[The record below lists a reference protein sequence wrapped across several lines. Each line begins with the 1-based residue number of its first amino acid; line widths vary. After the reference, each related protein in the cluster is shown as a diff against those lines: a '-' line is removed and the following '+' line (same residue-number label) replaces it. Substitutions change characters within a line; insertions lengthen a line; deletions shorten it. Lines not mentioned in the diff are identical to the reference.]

1 LRHRATDAAQRVGEI
16 LSLEIPMRSILKA
29 IPMKLPLVVFFCICQ
44 LPSVANAQITNLQ
57 GKFRLQH
64 EVQWGKAALPPGDY
78 SVTIYSE
85 KDSSFFALVR
95 SRDGKETAFA
105 MPTAAGR
112 PEPGGSYI
120 LITNDG
126 TPRVRLLNLPEAQ
139 LSLTFGPLTKQ
150 QREVLRADQSRVV
163 PVVVAHK

>member
-1 LRHRATDAAQRVGEI
+1 M
-16 LSLEIPMRSILKA
+16 SSILKA
-29 IPMKLPLVVFFCICQ
+29 IPMKLPLLVFFCICQ
-44 LPSVANAQITNLQ
+44 LSTVANAQIANLQ

-64 EVQWGKAALPPGDY
+64 EVQWGKATLPAGEY
-78 SVTIYSE
+78 SFTIDST
-85 KDSSFFALVR
+85 KDSTLFALVR

-120 LITNDG
+120 LITKDG

-139 LSLTFGPLTKQ
+139 LSLSFGPLTKRE
-150 QREVLRADQSRVV
+150 REVLRADQSRVV
-163 PVVVAHK
+163 PVTVAQR